1 MRYCYIIRHGER
13 GDKSPD
19 EEIRAQ
25 NEGVPDPILT
35 ETGHKQAQETGEF
48 MKAEISRLEQLE
60 GRKFDQVIV
69 HVSPFQRTVST
80 CAEIAKEIGIT

>member
-1 MRYCYIIRHGER
+1 MVEVNNAENNGTGKQGTVRYCYIIRHGER

-35 ETGHKQAQETGEF
+35 ETGHKQA
-48 MKAEISRLEQLE
+48 
-60 GRKFDQVIV
+60 
-69 HVSPFQRTVST
+69 
-80 CAEIAKEIGIT
+80 